1 MPAGR
6 KQKDCPEL
14 IRALACGASPEAAAQ
29 RAGVSARTVYRRLAD
44 PAFRAAVGRARAEL
58 VDRAVG
64 MSAAGALASIKRLT
78 VLQDSAASEA
88 VQASAARSLI
98 DAHCKL
104 RQVAEQQARIEAL
117 EAQVRDLFEPAPQT
131 GSEPNT
137 P

>member
-6 KQKDCPEL
+6 KPKDCPEL

-29 RAGVSARTVYRRLAD
+29 KAGVSARTVYRRLAD
-44 PAFRAAVGRARAEL
+44 PAFRAAVGRERAEL

-64 MSAAGALASIKRLT
+64 MSAAGTLASIKRLT
-78 VLQDSAASEA
+78 VLQDAANSEA

-104 RQVAEQQARIEAL
+104 RQVAEQQARLEAL
-117 EAQVRDLFEPAPQT
+117 EAQLRQLLELLPGPANKT
-131 GSEPNT
+131 EAG
-137 P
+137 